1 MEIELKYNIPN
12 MEDYDSIWENKLFAE
27 YEEEDSREELHLNA
41 KYYDTDDFALAKNEI
56 AYRIRKEG
64 DELVAA
70 LKWKGHSENGLHVRE
85 EINIPVRDFEPD
97 PEVFL
102 ESRVGSEAM
111 ALLLNDKLQ
120 CVMETIVDRK
130 RFRIDSGK
138 GIYEISLDKGQ
149 VVTAYGSVP
158 LCEVE
163 IELFSGP
170 QEDLI
175 EIGRRLQEAYELIP
189 EDTSKYGRGMDIIRE
204 HQ

>member
-1 MEIELKYNIPN
+1 MEIELKYNIVHG
-12 MEDYDSIWENKLFAE
+12 EDLDSIWENKLFAE
-27 YEEEDSREELHLNA
+27 YEEPDTREELHLNA
-41 KYYDTDDFALAKNEI
+41 KYFDTDDFALAKSEI
-56 AYRIRKEG
+56 AYRIRKED

-70 LKWKGHSENGLHVRE
+70 LKWKGHTENGLHVRE
-85 EINIPVRDFEPD
+85 EINIPVTSFEPD

-102 ESRVGSEAM
+102 ESRVGNEAM
-111 ALLLNDKLQ
+111 ALLMREELH
-120 CVMETIVDRK
+120 CVMETIIERK

-149 VVTAYGSVP
+149 VVTGFGSVP

-175 EIGRRLQEAYELIP
+175 EIGRRLQETYELIP
-189 EDTSKYGRGMDIIRE
+189 ENISKYGKGMEIIRE
-204 HQ
+204 HE